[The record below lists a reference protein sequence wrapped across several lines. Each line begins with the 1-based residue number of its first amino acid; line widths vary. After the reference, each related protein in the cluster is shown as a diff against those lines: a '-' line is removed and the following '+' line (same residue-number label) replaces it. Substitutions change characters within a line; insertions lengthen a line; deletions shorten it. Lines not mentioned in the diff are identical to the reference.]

1 MWRDFSVALSL
12 AAVVSMSESACAMSS
27 ADRQARCNVVNG
39 DKLPAES
46 GGAAALCSAIES
58 AAAKRAPGV
67 GYSVEVKVQSSSRL
81 AADLVREGHAL
92 PQQNYATMDRALT
105 RQSFERFAAALADR
119 IAAGH

>member
-27 ADRQARCNVVNG
+27 ADRQARCSVVNG

-58 AAAKRAPGV
+58 DAAKRAPGV

>member
-1 MWRDFSVALSL
+1 MWRDVSVGLLL
-12 AAVVSMSESACAMSS
+12 AAFVPMSESACAMNSV
-27 ADRQARCNVVNG
+27 DRQSRCSVVDG

-46 GGAAALCSAIES
+46 GGAAALCAAIES

-67 GYSVEVKVQSSSRL
+67 GYSVEVTVQASSRL
-81 AADLVREGHAL
+81 AAELVREGHAL
-92 PQQNYATMDRALT
+92 PQQNYASMDRALT

>member
-12 AAVVSMSESACAMSS
+12 AAVVSMSESACAMNS

>member
-12 AAVVSMSESACAMSS
+12 AAVVSMSEGACAMSS

-105 RQSFERFAAALADR
+105 RQSFERLAAALADR